1 MSDKRE
7 LILTASGFKRIE
19 AELDQLQSVRRQ
31 EVANHIRDAMAFGDI
46 AENPEYESAKN
57 EQAFVEGRIIEL
69 KSILNVAHVVDD
81 TKAPTD
87 VVGIGSVVTVR
98 DLEMDEEWDYTIVGS
113 VEADP
118 DEDRISNESPI
129 GEALLGNKV
138 GAVVEFK
145 IPAGKARYEI
155 VNIRRSGGTP
165 P

>member
-1 MSDKRE
+1 MSEKRE
-7 LILTASGFKRIE
+7 LILTSSGVKRIE

-81 TKAPTD
+81 TQAPTD

-118 DEDRISNESPI
+118 DEVRNLAADPQHRSTLESLRKQVHEFRKRTKDPWLINDRE
-129 GEALLGNKV
+129 
-138 GAVVEFK
+138 
-145 IPAGKARYEI
+145 GKF
-155 VNIRRSGGTP
+155 STP
-165 P
+165 